1 MPADKMPAEML
12 APCKQ
17 IAARCNRTIGSESWH
32 FAAMIERLRVTDPHQ
47 PALADREY
55 VYVFFETKIEGFS
68 PNWHYKLKNILK
80 GSAIWKSASNLMD
93 KIPPNCVSSLAR
105 LPLGIDG

>member
-1 MPADKMPAEML
+1 MV
-12 APCKQ
+12 
-17 IAARCNRTIGSESWH
+17 
-32 FAAMIERLRVTDPHQ
+32 MIERLRVPDPHR
-47 PALADREY
+47 PALADRE
-55 VYVFFETKIEGFS
+55 YVFFETKIEGFS

-105 LPLGIDG
+105 LPLGTDG